1 MKYLLDVNALVALG
15 NGAHAAHAAAEQW
28 LARKQKAGA
37 ELASCAVTELGFVRV
52 SVQIELL
59 PNVATARDVL
69 AKMKESIGM
78 ELIADRLGMDR
89 LPDYVKK
96 PNQLT
101 EGHLSALAEANGA
114 KLATFDRGIPNSEQM
129 GSTR

>member
-1 MKYLLDVNALVALG
+1 VNALVALG

-52 SVQIELL
+52 SAQIELL

>member
-37 ELASCAVTELGFVRV
+37 RLASCAVTELGFVRV

-78 ELIADRLGMDR
+78 ELITDGLGMDR

-101 EGHLSALAEANGA
+101 DGHLSALAEANGA

>member
-78 ELIADRLGMDR
+78 ELIADGFGMDR

-101 EGHLSALAEANGA
+101 DGHLSALAEANGA
-114 KLATFDRGIPNSEQM
+114 KLATFDRGIPNSEQI
-129 GSTR
+129 GGTR